1 MKPLRPPAVP
11 LVAVDPYF
19 SLWSDT
25 DKLTD
30 SKTKHWSGS
39 NMPMCGIVRIDG
51 QPYRFL
57 GADPSH
63 VPALEQL
70 SLEVLPT
77 RTIYTFAGAGISF
90 TLTFTTPAL
99 PHDLDVLSWPLTY
112 VSFEALATD
121 AKAHSVS
128 VYFDAL
134 TDIAVLHVAQKV
146 LWSRV
151 NLGDFTALRVGTT
164 EQPVLEKTHTER
176 IDWGFLYLV
185 SPSAQKSTS
194 MAANCQEMR
203 DNFAKKGSIPE
214 YDDLR
219 TPRSVSDG
227 WPSLATVIDLHSG
240 NGAVRNTPASAFI
253 VLAYDDVYSVELFK
267 RRLPG
272 YWRKQH
278 ADIGALLRTAVADY
292 KTVIERCKA
301 FDDEIVADMR
311 AAGGEE
317 YARLGA
323 MVHRQVCAAHK
334 LALDFDGSPKHFP
347 KENYSGGFIATVD
360 VHYPASPFFLLFNPE
375 LLKAQLTPVLDYSA
389 SPHWPYPFAPH
400 DLGDYPLANGQTYGG
415 TDLPMHYQMPV
426 EECGNMLLMLAAL
439 AKVEG
444 NAQYVQK
451 YWGLMEKWSGYLKE
465 KGLDPDNQLCTDDF
479 MGHLAHN
486 ANLSIKAILGI
497 AAYGYLCQ
505 LSGREDEAAKNHAL
519 AKDLAGKW
527 TKMAADGDHFKLAF
541 DKEGSW
547 SQKYNLVWDKLLG
560 FNLFP
565 ADVAK
570 KEVAYYLKQLQPY
583 GLPLDSR
590 AALCKNDWAVWSA
603 TMAESRA
610 DFEAL
615 IAPLYRFADETKSR
629 VALTDC
635 YWCDKGEIRAFIARS
650 VVGGFMIKLLS
661 DEKLWKKWSGR
672 SQVKIKK

>member
-1 MKPLRPPAVP
+1 MKSLRPPAVP

-19 SLWSDT
+19 SLWSSG

-30 SKTKHWSGS
+30 EKTKHWSGS
-39 NMPMCGIVRIDG
+39 NVPMCGIVRIDG
-51 QPYRFL
+51 KPFRFI
-57 GADPSH
+57 GADPGH
-63 VPALEQL
+63 FPALEQT
-70 SLEVLPT
+70 SLNVLPT
-77 RTIYTFAGAGISF
+77 RTIYTFAGAGINL

-99 PHDLDVLSWPLTY
+99 PHDLDILSWPLTY
-112 VSFEALATD
+112 VNFEAQATD
-121 AKAHSVS
+121 GKAHSVS
-128 VYFDAL
+128 IYFDIL
-134 TDIAVLHVAQKV
+134 TEIATLHTAQKV

-151 NLGDFTALRVGTT
+151 NIGDFTALRVGSAD
-164 EQPVLEKTHTER
+164 QPVLEKTHTER
-176 IDWGFLYLV
+176 IDWGFFYLV
-185 SPSAQKSTS
+185 SPSGQKSVC
-194 MAANCQEMR
+194 MAANCGEMR
-203 DNFAKKGSIPE
+203 ENFATAGTMPV
-214 YDDLR
+214 YDDLL
-219 TPRSVSDG
+219 TPRSVAAG
-227 WPSLATVIDLHSG
+227 WPALASAIELGSVSK
-240 NGAVRNTPASAFI
+240 TPASAFL
-253 VLAYDDVYSVELFK
+253 VLAYDDVFSVELFR

-272 YWRKQH
+272 YWRKKH
-278 ADIGALLRTAVADY
+278 ADIGSLLRTAVADY
-292 KTVIERCKA
+292 SKVLERCKA
-301 FDDEIVADMR
+301 FDEEIVADMR
-311 AAGGEE
+311 AAGGEQ

-323 MVHRQVCAAHK
+323 LVHRQVCAAHK
-334 LALDFDGSPKHFP
+334 LAVDFDGSAKHFP

-360 VHYPASPFFLLFNPE
+360 VHYPTSPFFLLFNPE
-375 LLKAQLTPVLDYSA
+375 LLKAQLTPVLDYSE

-415 TDLPMHYQMPV
+415 TDLPMKYQMPV

-439 AKVEG
+439 AKIEG

-451 YWGLMEKWSGYLKE
+451 YWPLMQKWSGYLKE

-497 AAYGYLCQ
+497 AAYGYLCK
-505 LSGREDEAAKNHAL
+505 LSGKEDEAAQNHAL
-519 AKDLAGKW
+519 AKELAGKW
-527 TKMAADGDHFKLAF
+527 TKMADDGDHFRLAF

-565 ADVAK
+565 AEVAK
-570 KEVAYYLKQLQPY
+570 KEVAFYLKNQQPY

-603 TMAESRA
+603 TMAESQA

-615 IAPLYRFADETKSR
+615 IAPLYKFADETKSR

-635 YWCDKGEIRAFIARS
+635 YWCDRGEIRAFIARS
-650 VVGGFMIKLLS
+650 VVGGFMIKMLS
-661 DEKLWKKWSGR
+661 DEKLWKKWSSR
-672 SQVKIKK
+672 AK